1 MFVAGFARSGTTL
14 LYRLLALDDAVRAPA
29 LWEVFQPAPRRCRPS
44 APSEKR
50 VGEMMAMTRPFG
62 WLLSQFARIHHFD
75 PLSPEECSALRNNSF
90 AHEGFV
96 ISGFIPSYLRW
107 LAGLDAETMLDCFKH
122 YRSQVQ
128 ILAYH
133 FPRRRWLSRTRF
145 TACIWR
151 VSSAFFPRPASSAP
165 FAIRPR
171 QSLPRRV
178 SSRFAHSY
186 GSRVTPPHEIGRLL
200 LDWYQRASDSY
211 ARALAS
217 TPAEQFLDVEY
228 TELVRNPIGT
238 VRGVYE
244 KFGLDLHPAHEAAM
258 ERWLIETAPQKHGKH
273 HYSLDNFGLTAAD
286 IVGLR

>member
-29 LWEVFQPAPRRCRPS
+29 LWEVFRPPADAGHR
-44 APSEKR
+44 APSEKH

-107 LAGLDAETMLDCFKH
+107 LAGLNTETMLDCFKH

-133 FPRRRWLSRTRF
+133 FPRRRWLSNPIHCMHLESLLGVFPSARIVRTLRDPAEAIPSAASLF
-145 TACIWR
+145 T
-151 VSSAFFPRPASSAP
+151 V
-165 FAIRPR
+165 
-171 QSLPRRV
+171 
-178 SSRFAHSY
+178 AHSY
-186 GSRVTPPHEIGRLL
+186 GSPVTRPHEIGRLL

-258 ERWLIETAPQKHGKH
+258 KRWLIETAPQKHGKH